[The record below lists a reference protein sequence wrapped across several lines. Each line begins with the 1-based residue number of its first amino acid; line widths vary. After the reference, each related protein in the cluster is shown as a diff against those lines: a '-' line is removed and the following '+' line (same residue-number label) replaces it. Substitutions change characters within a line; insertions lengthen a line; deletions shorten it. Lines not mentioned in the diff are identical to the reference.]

1 MKKYISLK
9 TLAAFHQ
16 VDEALLQELIEY
28 EIVPLS
34 KRNRE
39 WAISLDYLDDFE
51 RALRLHRELGVNL
64 QGVDIICRMHNRIKE
79 MQAEIEHL
87 KSLLE

>member
-16 VDEALLQELIEY
+16 VDETLLQELIEY

-39 WAISLDYLDDFE
+39 
-51 RALRLHRELGVNL
+51 
-64 QGVDIICRMHNRIKE
+64 
-79 MQAEIEHL
+79 
-87 KSLLE
+87 